1 MPEKQ
6 FKFIIE
12 GGKATAGPPIG
23 PALGPLGL
31 NVPMVVEKINE
42 VTAEFMGMRVPVE
55 VTVNTDTKEFS
66 VKVGTPTVAALIVKE
81 AAVEK
86 GSGNPGKEYIG
97 NIPMSAAIKIAKIKM
112 PDMYAKTLKAALKQ
126 VVGMCVSMGI
136 KVDGKEP
143 KQALK
148 DIDSGLYDNM
158 LGG

>member
-23 PALGPLGL
+23 SSLGPLGL

-55 VTVNTDTKEFS
+55 ITVNTDTKEFS

-86 GSGNPGKEYIG
+86 GSGSPGKDYVG
-97 NIPMSAAIKIAKIKM
+97 NISIDSAIKIAKIKM
-112 PDMYAKTLKAALKQ
+112 PDLRAKTLKAALKQ
-126 VVGMCVSMGI
+126 VVGTCVSMGI

-143 KQALK
+143 KQVIK
-148 DIDSGLYDNM
+148 DIDSGL
-158 LGG
+158 

>member
-23 PALGPLGL
+23 SSLGPLGL

-55 VTVNTDTKEFS
+55 ITVNTDTKEFS

-86 GSGNPGKEYIG
+86 GSGSPGKDYVG
-97 NIPMSAAIKIAKIKM
+97 NISIDSAIKIAKIKM
-112 PDMYAKTLKAALKQ
+112 PDLRAKTLKAALKQ
-126 VVGMCVSMGI
+126 VVGTCVSMGI

-143 KQALK
+143 KQVIK

>member
-66 VKVGTPTVAALIVKE
+66 VKVGTPTIAALIVKE
-81 AAVEK
+81 ATVEK
-86 GSGNPGKEYIG
+86 GSGNPGKEYVGSISM
-97 NIPMSAAIKIAKIKM
+97 NAAIKIAKIKM
-112 PDMYAKTLKAALKQ
+112 PDMRAKTLKAALKQ
-126 VVGMCVSMGI
+126 VVGTCVSMGI

-143 KQALK
+143 KQVLK

>member
-1 MPEKQ
+1 
-6 FKFIIE
+6 
-12 GGKATAGPPIG
+12 
-23 PALGPLGL
+23 
-31 NVPMVVEKINE
+31 MVVEKINE

-55 VTVNTDTKEFS
+55 ITVNTDTKEFS

-86 GSGNPGKEYIG
+86 GSGSPGKDYVG
-97 NIPMSAAIKIAKIKM
+97 NISIDSAIKIAKIKM
-112 PDMYAKTLKAALKQ
+112 PDLRAKTLKAALKQ
-126 VVGMCVSMGI
+126 VVGTCVSMGI

-143 KQALK
+143 KQVIK

>member
-81 AAVEK
+81 ATDEK
-86 GSGNPGKEYIG
+86 GSGNTGKEYVGSISM
-97 NIPMSAAIKIAKIKM
+97 NAAIKIAKIKM
-112 PDMYAKTLKAALKQ
+112 PDMRAKTLKAALKQ
-126 VVGMCVSMGI
+126 VVGTCVSMGI

-143 KQALK
+143 KQVLK

>member
-23 PALGPLGL
+23 SSLGPLGL
-31 NVPMVVEKINE
+31 NVLMVVEKINE

-55 VTVNTDTKEFS
+55 ITVNTDTKEFS

-86 GSGNPGKEYIG
+86 GSGSPGKDYVG
-97 NIPMSAAIKIAKIKM
+97 NISIDSAIKIAKIKM
-112 PDMYAKTLKAALKQ
+112 PDLRAKTLKAALKQ
-126 VVGMCVSMGI
+126 VVGTCVSMGI

-143 KQALK
+143 KQVIK

>member
-6 FKFIIE
+6 FRFIIE

-23 PALGPLGL
+23 PTLGPLGL

-86 GSGNPGKEYIG
+86 GSGNPGKEYVG
-97 NIPMSAAIKIAKIKM
+97 NISMSAAIKIAKIKM
-112 PDMYAKTLKAALKQ
+112 PDMRVKTLKAALKQ
-126 VVGMCVSMGI
+126 VIGTCVSMGI

-143 KQALK
+143 KQVIK
-148 DIDSGLYDNM
+148 DIDSGLYDSM
-158 LGG
+158 LGD

>member
-1 MPEKQ
+1 MPEKR

-23 PALGPLGL
+23 SSLGPLGL
-31 NVPMVVEKINE
+31 NVPMIVEKINE

-55 VTVNTDTKEFS
+55 ISVDTDTKEFS

-81 AAVEK
+81 AAVKK
-86 GSGNPGKEYIG
+86 GSGNPGKEYVG
-97 NIPMSAAIKIAKIKM
+97 NLSMDAAIKIAKIKV
-112 PDMYAKTLKAALKQ
+112 PDLRAKTLKAALKQ
-126 VVGMCVSMGI
+126 VIGTCVSIGI

-143 KQALK
+143 KQVLK
-148 DIDSGLYDNM
+148 EVDSGIYDSM